1 MIVEMHKITFVGLEA
16 QKDAFLQRLQEV
28 GVAHLILPSEALE
41 PTDLAKELA
50 SVSETRKFLSSKQAQ
65 ADQREDLSALDVCER
80 REALSQKEARIQTEI
95 VALKKE
101 IALQEAWGDFNPS
114 DIELLRERGLTIQ
127 FFRVPQKVFQSLPLK
142 DIFHKVIST
151 ERGEVCFV
159 TLSSSHI
166 SLGIAEEKL
175 SSKSLSALKDDL
187 ENKKQELIK
196 IDNEYKLL
204 ASYLK
209 VVTEK
214 EAELTDMLAYRRA
227 ILNARE
233 EFDGKVFLLS
243 CWSPLPED
251 DLIKHIGEGF
261 TLYHFS
267 EKAKSNERVPVL
279 LKNKPAFESG
289 EDLVKVYSYPSY
301 QDFDPSGFV
310 LYCFAV
316 FFGMILGDAGYG
328 LTLLA
333 LTIFINIKVKTR
345 SPFIVRFLRLM
356 YLLSIATVLTGVLS
370 AGYFGVSLSPENP
383 LSKITL
389 MDFNTKEGQN
399 QIMILSIIFGMVHIS
414 GALLIKFKNTRDIA
428 ALAWIPVMWGG
439 FFLVKSQMGAGVDNP
454 PAKYVMI
461 AGLILVLLFSSSRR
475 NILLR
480 LLEGL
485 NGLLGIVQVFS
496 DVLSYLRL
504 FALGIATVYMAQTF
518 NMLADDIIK
527 SVPYLGYILGGL
539 VLFAGHGVNLL
550 LGVMGGVIHGLR
562 LNFLEWYRWCFVG
575 DGVVYK
581 PFRLIKS
588 GK

>member
-1 MIVEMHKITFVGLEA
+1 MIIEMHKITFVGLEA
-16 QKDAFLQRLQEV
+16 QRDSFVQRLQEV
-28 GVAHLILPSEALE
+28 GVAHLILPTEALE
-41 PTDLAKELA
+41 PMDLAKELTR
-50 SVSETRKFLSSKQAQ
+50 VSETRKFLSSKQAQ
-65 ADQREDLSALDVCER
+65 AAPKEDLNALEVCDR
-80 REALSQKEARIQTEI
+80 REALSQREARIQTEM

-101 IALQEAWGDFNPS
+101 FALQEPWGDFNPK
-114 DIELLRERGLTIQ
+114 DIALLRERGLVIQ
-127 FFRVPQKVFQSLPLK
+127 FFRVPQKVFESLQLK
-142 DIFHKVIST
+142 DIFHVVISST
-151 ERGEVCFV
+151 RGEVCFI
-159 TLSSSHI
+159 TLSFSPV
-166 SLGIAEEKL
+166 SLGISEEKL
-175 SSKSLSALKDDL
+175 PTKSLTELKEDL
-187 ENKKQELIK
+187 GRKRQELVQ

-204 ASYLK
+204 ASYLN

-214 EAELTDMLAYRRA
+214 EAELIDKVAYRRA
-227 ILNARE
+227 ILNAQE
-233 EFDGKVFLLS
+233 EFDGKIFVLS
-243 CWSPLPED
+243 CWSPLPEAE
-251 DLIKHIGEGF
+251 LLKQIGDGF

-267 EKAKSNERVPVL
+267 EKAKKEERVPVL

-328 LTLLA
+328 LVLLA
-333 LTIFINIKVKTR
+333 LTILINIKVKTR

-389 MDFNTKEGQN
+389 MDFNSKEGQN
-399 QIMILSIIFGMVHIS
+399 QIMILSIIFGMIHIS
-414 GALLIKFKNTRDIA
+414 MALLIKFKNTRDIA

-439 FFLVKSQMGAGVDNP
+439 FFLVKSRMGAGIDNP
-454 PAKYVMI
+454 PAKYVLI

-475 NILLR
+475 NILIR

-518 NMLADDIIK
+518 NMLAEDIIK